1 MKKTEQMLVGERTFS
16 VLLVILS
23 LAVLYLAYQIAGFS
37 SVNSSGAFPLAVG
50 LIMLL
55 SALSILFQLRQKTRS
70 DSHGWLDS
78 FKQFARQHFPKRTL
92 IFGAL
97 AVAYLASI
105 QWLSFYL
112 STFLFLVLSMIYLR
126 NGRIFGALLTSALLL
141 LLIYLMFTLA
151 FSVYLP

>member
-1 MKKTEQMLVGERTFS
+1 MKKIEQMLVGERTFS

-37 SVNSSGAFPLAVG
+37 SANSSGAFPLAVG

-55 SALSILFQLRQKTRS
+55 SSLSILLELRKKSRP

-78 FKQFARQHFPKRTL
+78 FKQFAQQHFPKRTL
-92 IFGAL
+92 IFGGL

-112 STFLFLVLSMIYLR
+112 STFLFLLLSMIYLR
-126 NGRIFGALLTSALLL
+126 NGRIVGAVLTSGLLL